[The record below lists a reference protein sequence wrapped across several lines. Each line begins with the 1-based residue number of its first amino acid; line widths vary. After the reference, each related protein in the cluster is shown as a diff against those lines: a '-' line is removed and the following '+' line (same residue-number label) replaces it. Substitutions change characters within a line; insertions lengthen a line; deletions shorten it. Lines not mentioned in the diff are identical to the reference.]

1 MRIPRFYVYDKNR
14 NFDFIQLTKK
24 KEIKL
29 FRNFYWISRKPL
41 SQKKK
46 LLKRKVLWI
55 LIWKPPSVSFKKFK
69 EADKVLSELW
79 ELPTYRRE
87 KWRNWQRRNRIKE
100 ITSTLTTKL
109 KKINRLLSF
118 KKLLKDFW
126 LEEIQK
132 N

>member
-69 EADKVLSELW
+69 EADKVLSEL
-79 ELPTYRRE
+79 
-87 KWRNWQRRNRIKE
+87 
-100 ITSTLTTKL
+100 
-109 KKINRLLSF
+109 
-118 KKLLKDFW
+118 
-126 LEEIQK
+126 
-132 N
+132 